1 MAHRCLID
9 PLSSLPKVVD
19 GQPSPFTFMYP
30 SHRSS
35 YWEVSTLYVMAIQ
48 LLCSYTV
55 KSLILA
61 WLSIEKISDMLQFEL
76 LSLCIGM

>member
-9 PLSSLPKVVD
+9 PLSSHPKVVD

-30 SHRSS
+30 SHPSS

-55 KSLILA
+55 KCIIVA
-61 WLSIEKISDMLQFEL
+61 QL
-76 LSLCIGM
+76 LS